1 MSEHRKLR
9 LTTETDSIRWH
20 EWSASTF
27 ARAARD
33 FKPVLLA
40 LGPAWCRWTAEMD
53 QVAYH
58 DPEVV
63 RLVQECFVA
72 VRVDADRRPDVSER
86 YTLRG
91 WPTTAFLTSGGHILG
106 GGTYLEPALLV
117 RVLHQVVEA
126 FATRGGEISAAAVGP
141 AAYDGPVASDDVE
154 LDPAAGQWLELQ
166 LTACFD
172 QTWAGFGAAA
182 KRVHAPAL
190 LAVLLGDR
198 GDAPVLQKEIV
209 TRTLDAIATRGLADP
224 VEGGFYRYCEQA
236 DWSAPQVEKVL
247 TVNADLLELYLSA
260 ARVFDQPEYG
270 ERASATIR
278 FIHETFADQD
288 GGFFSSQRADPV
300 YAALAT
306 REARLEHGS
315 PSVDRTVYTD
325 ASARMASAY
334 VMAASVLDDSS
345 LLEFAAA
352 TVDRVLAA
360 TYERGRGVGHVAS
373 GVPDVRGLLTD
384 QVAASEALLDLYEAC
399 GQEIYLDM
407 PQELMAYCEH
417 EMWEDRNG
425 FRDRSRLPLPDTD
438 GPIGLLQEPHHPF
451 GLNCRAA
458 GVLARLASQ
467 LEDAR
472 YRTLAVRTL
481 ASQTAL
487 YQQHGLDGAAY
498 VLALSRIEAVD

>member
-1 MSEHRKLR
+1 
-9 LTTETDSIRWH
+9 
-20 EWSASTF
+20 
-27 ARAARD
+27 
-33 FKPVLLA
+33 
-40 LGPAWCRWTAEMD
+40 MD
-53 QVAYH
+53 QVVYC

-63 RLVQECFVA
+63 RLVRECCVA

-91 WPTTAFLTSGGHILG
+91 WPTTAFLTPAGDILG
-106 GGTYLEPALLV
+106 GGTYLEPSLLV
-117 RVLHQVVEA
+117 TVLLQVVEA
-126 FATRGGEISAAAVGP
+126 FATRGDEISTAAVEQV
-141 AAYDGPVASDDVE
+141 AYDGPVASKDLE
-154 LDPAAGQWLELQ
+154 LDPAAGQWLEGQ
-166 LTACFD
+166 LTTCFD
-172 QTWAGFGAAA
+172 QTWAGFGTAA

-190 LAVLLGDR
+190 LAALLGGQD
-198 GDAPVLQKEIV
+198 GGPIQQKEIV

-224 VEGGFYRYCEQA
+224 VEGGFYRYCEQG

-260 ARVFDQPEYG
+260 ARAFDQPEYE
-270 ERASATIR
+270 ERAAATIR
-278 FIHETFADQD
+278 FIHEAFADQD
-288 GGFFSSQRADPV
+288 GGFFSSQRADPT

-352 TVDRVLAA
+352 TVDRVVTAS
-360 TYERGRGVGHVAS
+360 YERGHGLGHVAS
-373 GVPDVRGLLTD
+373 GAPVVRGLLTD

-399 GQEIYLDM
+399 GQEVYLDM

-417 EMWEDRNG
+417 EMWEDRRG
-425 FRDRSRLPLPDTD
+425 FRDRSRLLLVDPD
-438 GPIGLLQEPHHPF
+438 GPIGLLQEPYYPF

-481 ASQTAL
+481 ASQTAV

-498 VLALSRIEAVD
+498 VLASARIEAVDCM